1 MKKIFL
7 LAGLLIA
14 FSGAFAQTITYGIK
28 GGLNLTQVPVQSTTF
43 GVSSSSDKYLAGFH
57 IGGLVDIGF
66 ESFSIQ
72 PGIFYTTKGGNT
84 DANIDID
91 FGGQQFTGTAKVKTK
106 LNYLEV
112 PVNFIYKVPAGDGKV
127 FFGAGPYIGY
137 GLSGNASVTSNV
149 NGQTATQNQDVKFGN
164 GDGEIKNPDFGF
176 NILAGYELPMGVTL
190 NAGYGQSFAGS
201 SNTSGKVKNQGF
213 QFSVGYFFR

>member
-1 MKKIFL
+1 M
-7 LAGLLIA
+7 
-14 FSGAFAQTITYGIK
+14 
-28 GGLNLTQVPVQSTTF
+28 
-43 GVSSSSDKYLAGFH
+43 
-57 IGGLVDIGF
+57 
-66 ESFSIQ
+66 
-72 PGIFYTTKGGNT
+72 
-84 DANIDID
+84 
-91 FGGQQFTGTAKVKTK
+91 VKTK

-112 PVNFIYKVPAGDGKV
+112 PVNFIYKVPAGVGKM

-149 NGQTATQNQDVKFGN
+149 DGQTATQNQDVKFGN

-176 NILAGYELPMGVTL
+176 NVLAGYELPMGVIL